1 MASYVTKEFQLRFQ
15 RPYHNDLINRLKRR
29 DLRILVIAVGALV
42 EHPLLALLAL
52 LAIGSLTHLAVFQIL
67 VSGRHTTLSLHAS
80 HMPIEPRNRGRSPER
95 VPLRIGVGA
104 TAGHLSGA
112 GAVVLPAPIPET

>member
-1 MASYVTKEFQLRFQ
+1 MASYVTKEFQLLFQ
-15 RPYHNDLINRLKRR
+15 RPYPNDLINRLKRR

-42 EHPLLALLAL
+42 EHPLLAL

>member
-29 DLRILVIAVGALV
+29 DLRILVIAVGAV
-42 EHPLLALLAL
+42 VGHPLVAL

-67 VSGRHTTLSLHAS
+67 ASGWHTTLSLHPS
-80 HMPIEPRNRGRSPER
+80 HVPIALTSRGRSPER
-95 VPLRIGVGA
+95 VPLRVNIGA
-104 TAGHLSGA
+104 AAGHVSGA
-112 GAVVLPAPIPET
+112 AAVVLPDPIPES

>member
-42 EHPLLALLAL
+42 EHPL

-104 TAGHLSGA
+104 TVGHLSGA

>member
-42 EHPLLALLAL
+42 EHPLLA
-52 LAIGSLTHLAVFQIL
+52 IGSLTHLAVFQIL

-80 HMPIEPRNRGRSPER
+80 HMPIEP
-95 VPLRIGVGA
+95 
-104 TAGHLSGA
+104 
-112 GAVVLPAPIPET
+112 IPSITTVQIEKKKTKNFNHEIISFQF